1 LKNGK
6 DVSSQLVEVG
16 GCLPSV
22 VTFAL
27 GLPALEPHGKAAATT
42 AERGMERFGL
52 QQGGSSEEARATGI
66 GKPEGS
72 ILYGR
77 PRQILTSHAAGKKNQ
92 EPHGPE

>member
-27 GLPALEPHGKAAATT
+27 GLPALEPHGKAATVT
-42 AERGMERFGL
+42 AERGMEHSGL
-52 QQGGSSEEARATGI
+52 Q
-66 GKPEGS
+66 
-72 ILYGR
+72 
-77 PRQILTSHAAGKKNQ
+77 
-92 EPHGPE
+92 